1 MDAPTSAHRR
11 LARAYL
17 ALSDDP
23 APPAQQRSAPRAL
36 GAFVAVIVLAL
47 ASPVAWASAA
57 SGRPPADQP
66 AATPA
71 PAKGAMPGSEA
82 DDDDDGDGGDGPPAG
97 AGDTWAATNP

>member
-1 MDAPTSAHRR
+1 MEAPTSAHRR

-23 APPAQQRSAPRAL
+23 AASAPQRSAPRVL
-36 GAFVAVIVLAL
+36 GAVVATVVLAL
-47 ASPVAWASAA
+47 AAPTAWAAAA

-71 PAKGAMPGSEA
+71 AKGAMPGPEA
-82 DDDDDGDGGDGPPAG
+82 DDDDGDGGDGPRAG
-97 AGDTWAATNP
+97 GGDTWAATHA